1 MFRFNLRQFPTTLPL
16 FWTLF
21 SKPFDS
27 PVWLCHNQPMMSVQP
42 TIKNFL
48 IQLATLFGVGKLP
61 KGPGTWGTLATLP
74 VAWILMQMGPLL
86 YMAIVVLLLPVAI
99 LSAELYEQFSG
110 NHDSKEIV
118 IDEVIG
124 FLITMT
130 WLPMGWQSF
139 VFGFLLFRLLDI
151 WKPYPI
157 SYLDKKIQG
166 GLGVVI
172 DDVAAGIV
180 ANVILQ
186 LVYTKTMWLG
196 SQVITSLAQ

>member
-1 MFRFNLRQFPTTLPL
+1 
-16 FWTLF
+16 
-21 SKPFDS
+21 
-27 PVWLCHNQPMMSVQP
+27 MMKLQG
-42 TIKNFL
+42 IYLQRIRNFL
-48 IQLATLFGVGKLP
+48 IQSATLFGVGKFP
-61 KGPGTWGTLATLP
+61 KAPGTWGTLATLP
-74 VAWILMQMGPLL
+74 LAWILMQAGPLL
-86 YMAIVVLLLPVAI
+86 YMTVVILLLPVAI

-110 NHDSKEIV
+110 SHDSKEIV
-118 IDEVIG
+118 IDELIG

-139 VFGFLLFRLLDI
+139 IFGFLLFRLLDI

-180 ANVILQ
+180 ANMILQ
-186 LVYTKTMWLG
+186 LVYSKTMWLG
-196 SQVITSLAQ
+196 SQAIVTAGG